1 MDSGIMSIVDLYSG
15 MRQIQVQTAVQTSLL
30 RMTLDNQ
37 VQAVEELL
45 NSALSPQAPLNPP
58 YLGQNIDIVV

>member
-37 VQAVEELL
+37 VQAIEELL
-45 NSALSPQAPLNPP
+45 NSTLSPQAPLNPP